1 MKVLYITGASD
12 SGGVT
17 TQQLAKIAPTLQI
30 SNVATVDEAVTE
42 IRKGGWHGLLTP
54 PTSAEHDTLTLIA
67 RLRQDRLPIAIVPI
81 VTEWR
86 QEFFSAAV
94 AAGADDVLLVRGDT
108 AVHAAETLSRIK
120 QSPHLRPAEERR
132 LRVVYVGKDPLVG
145 SLLDQVPF
153 VKAERTTSVADG
165 GIAGRTPAPGADPL
179 RADAVVID
187 DPPGDSPPLAVLKF
201 VRGHAPDLPIIVL
214 TAANAG
220 ETAAGVLDLGVD
232 DCIPKS
238 GIYRRRLIAALNR
251 VHQRHDLVLQHTTI
265 KARETRLR
273 QIVENMPEGLAIV
286 SADGTILAVN
296 GAGLPLFGV
305 SRPSDVVGRDFYGFV
320 APERRDDLRALVTK
334 VGSGERASLTV
345 DLQALD
351 GIRRTL
357 EVDGVTLERDAR
369 GARGVIAVLRPPRQA
384 DADDAQIARANLA
397 AVTEEAKE
405 RVTALTTELDR
416 TKTSH
421 LAERSAWDAARAQ
434 LEERLQELITDADV
448 RHGLDMRLAT
458 AETELRE
465 VGAARKQFEAEVD
478 TARAALREI
487 TASRDELAGRLD
499 AARDELRH
507 AVESHLSER
516 TGWDTLRRTLEAQ
529 IEESRGHGDARS
541 DLERQLSA
549 ARSERSGVQAELD
562 ATRAELEGARDQV
575 AAALHQFEAIRNER
589 QRERAELERA
599 IAEVTAERDAMR
611 RDQDAVR
618 AELGTVRGER
628 DANHTERDGLRAEVD
643 ALRTDRDELRGDRD
657 RLRAERDAIHTER
670 DAVHAEHDAARGER
684 DGLRAERDGLRAE
697 LDAAQQALQ
706 RARDEHHSERENW
719 DASRTQLEARVADA
733 QESAVSRLEVEA
745 RLEAAR
751 TDMRQVADTF
761 AAERAGWEATR
772 RQLEARLHETQA
784 AAGARSDL
792 EAELDAA
799 RAELRFLADASS
811 RDRAVWDGTRR
822 TLHEQRE
829 DAQRAHSSDRD
840 AWQSDRAAWQSERE
854 ALERRLAT
862 WGSAEVER
870 TRLEEALRT
879 LQAQHAAYLEAQSV
893 DRATRQ
899 RERAEL
905 DALRATVDEERARR
919 IKLDDEL
926 ASVRAEASGRVTALE
941 VEYTATRRALEAQID
956 DAEARG
962 QHMASESHAAH
973 HELASHLA
981 TMSASRDRLADSRL
995 FGYALTTL
1003 DGKLLRCNDTFAQLF
1018 GYVDSQEALARSNGG
1033 AFPPIAGREG
1043 LDARLLAERTIPQ
1056 VESCLERADGT
1067 PITVLESAA
1076 IVPAPA
1082 GLAEA
1087 GGEREII
1094 ERLVVDMSG
1103 SSALEGR
1110 LRQARR
1116 LEEVGTLATAMA
1128 PDIVALI
1135 QTIEEAGAQISADLS
1150 AKDAQQARLDKIRTR
1165 ATRAAELVRQLVAFS
1180 RRQGQAPPPV
1190 DLNEAVGRAEPM
1202 LTRLVGPHVDFEI
1215 RLGKADGVAASE
1227 DDLEQLLTTLVV
1239 SGRDLLP
1246 VGGSLVLET
1255 TRLDFEQSGPGDGPV
1270 GPGVLLSVSA
1280 TGYGVQ
1286 PVQQAVA
1293 VEVVARRCGGDVRMT
1308 GEPGRRAAL
1317 QVYFTRCGPAQPSRA
1332 GVKKSLE
1339 RSRVSAE
1346 HWSAIP
1352 D

>member
-30 SNVATVDEAVTE
+30 SSVATVDDALTE

-67 RLRQDRLPIAIVPI
+67 RLRQDRVPIAIVPI

-108 AVHAAETLSRIK
+108 AVHASETLSRIK

-132 LRVVYVGKDPLVG
+132 LRVLYVGKDPLVG

-153 VKAERTTSVADG
+153 VKAERATSVPDG
-165 GIAGRTPAPGADPL
+165 AIAGRTPAPGPDPL

-187 DPPGDSPPLAVLKF
+187 ETPGESPSVAVLKF

-214 TAANAG
+214 AAPNAG

-232 DCIPKS
+232 DCILKS
-238 GIYRRRLIAALNR
+238 GIYRRRLIATLNR
-251 VHQRHDLVLQHTTI
+251 IHQRHDLVVQHTTI

-273 QIVENMPEGLAIV
+273 QIVENLPEGLAIV
-286 SADGTILAVN
+286 SADGTVLAVN

-305 SRPSDVVGRDFYGFV
+305 ARPGDVVGRDFYGFMV
-320 APERRDDLRALVTK
+320 PERRDDVRALVAR
-334 VGSGERASLTV
+334 VGSGQRASLTV
-345 DLQALD
+345 DMQALD
-351 GIRRTL
+351 GVRRTL
-357 EVDGVTLERDAR
+357 EIDGVILERDAR
-369 GARGVIAVLRPPRQA
+369 GARGMIAVLRPPRQA
-384 DADDAQIARANLA
+384 STDDAQIARANLA
-397 AVTEEAKE
+397 AVTEDAKE
-405 RVTALTTELDR
+405 RVTALATELEKAR
-416 TKTSH
+416 ASH

-458 AETELRE
+458 AETELLE
-465 VGAARKQFEAEVD
+465 VSTARKQFEAELD
-478 TARAALREI
+478 AARAVVREI
-487 TASRDELAGRLD
+487 TTSRDELAGRLD

-507 AVESHLSER
+507 AVETHLSER
-516 TGWDTLRRTLEAQ
+516 TGWDTLRRTLETQ
-529 IEESRGHGDARS
+529 LEESHAHGDARS

-549 ARSERSGVQAELD
+549 VRSERTAVQADLD
-562 ATRAELEGARDQV
+562 ATRSELNSAREQV
-575 AAALHQFEAIRNER
+575 AAALHQFDAIRNER
-589 QRERAELERA
+589 QRERADFERT
-599 IAEVTAERDAMR
+599 IAELAAERDAMR
-611 RDQDAVR
+611 REHDAVR

-628 DANHTERDGLRAEVD
+628 DTNDTERDSLRTERD
-643 ALRTDRDELRGDRD
+643 ALRMDRDALRRESDQLRGDRD
-657 RLRAERDAIHTER
+657 G
-670 DAVHAEHDAARGER
+670 VRGER
-684 DGLRAERDGLRAE
+684 DTIRAERDGLRAE
-697 LDAAQQALQ
+697 GDGLRAELEAAQHALH
-706 RARDEHHSERENW
+706 RARDDHRSERESW
-719 DASRTQLEARVADA
+719 DASRTQLDSRLADA
-733 QESAVSRLEVEA
+733 QASAVARLEVEA

-751 TDMRQVADTF
+751 TDMRQAADTF

-772 RQLEARLHETQA
+772 RQLETRLHETQA
-784 AAGARSDL
+784 AAGSRSDL

-799 RAELRFLADASS
+799 RAELRSLAEASS
-811 RDRAVWDGTRR
+811 RDRAAWDGTRR
-822 TLHEQRE
+822 TLHDQLEGAE
-829 DAQRAHSSDRD
+829 RAHSTDRH
-840 AWQSDRAAWQSERE
+840 AWQADRAAWQSDRE
-854 ALERRLAT
+854 VLERRLADSD
-862 WGSAEVER
+862 SAENER
-870 TRLEEALRT
+870 TRLEESLRT

-905 DALRATVDEERARR
+905 DALRAAVDEERARR

-926 ASVRAEASGRVTALE
+926 AAARAEASGRVTALE

-956 DAEARG
+956 DAEAHARQLIG
-962 QHMASESHAAH
+962 ASHAAH

-981 TMSASRDRLADSRL
+981 TMAASRDRLADSRL
-995 FGYALTTL
+995 FGYALATL
-1003 DGKLLRCNDTFAQLF
+1003 KGRLLRCNDTFAQLF
-1018 GYVDSQEALARSNGG
+1018 GYADRQEALARSNGG
-1033 AFPPIAGREG
+1033 PFPPIAGREG
-1043 LDARLLAERTIPQ
+1043 LDARLLAERSIPQ

-1067 PITVLESAA
+1067 PIIVLESAA
-1076 IVPAPA
+1076 IVPTPA
-1082 GLAEA
+1082 DLTEA

-1135 QTIEEAGAQISADLS
+1135 QAVEETGAQISADLS

-1165 ATRAAELVRQLVAFS
+1165 AARAAELVRQLVAFS
-1180 RRQGQAPPPV
+1180 RRQVQAPPPV

-1215 RLGKADGVAASE
+1215 RLGKADGVAASA
-1227 DDLEQLLTTLVV
+1227 DNLEQLLTTLVV

-1255 TRLDFEQSGPGDGPV
+1255 TRLDFEQAGSGDGPI

-1280 TGYGVQ
+1280 SGYGVQ
-1286 PVQQAVA
+1286 PVQQAIA
-1293 VEVVARRCGGDVRMT
+1293 VEVVARRCGGHVRMT

-1317 QVYFTRCGPAQPSRA
+1317 QVYFTRCGPAQPARA
-1332 GVKKSLE
+1332 SVKKSLE
-1339 RSRVSAE
+1339 RNSVSAE
-1346 HWSAIP
+1346 PWSAIP

>member
-1 MKVLYITGASD
+1 MKVLYINGASD

-30 SNVATVDEAVTE
+30 SSVATVDEAVTE

-67 RLRQDRLPIAIVPI
+67 RLRQDRVPIAIVPI

-132 LRVVYVGKDPLVG
+132 LRVLYVGKDPLVG

-153 VKAERTTSVADG
+153 VKAERATSVADG
-165 GIAGRTPAPGADPL
+165 AIAGRTPAPGPDPL

-187 DPPGDSPPLAVLKF
+187 DAPGESPSIAVLKF
-201 VRGHAPDLPIIVL
+201 VRVHAPDLPIIVL
-214 TAANAG
+214 TAPNAG
-220 ETAAGVLDLGVD
+220 EAAAGVLDLGVD
-232 DCIPKS
+232 DCILKS
-238 GIYRRRLIAALNR
+238 GIYRRRLIASLNR
-251 VHQRHDLVLQHTTI
+251 VHQRHDLVVQHATI

-273 QIVENMPEGLAIV
+273 QIVENLPEGLAIV

-305 SRPSDVVGRDFYGFV
+305 ARPGDVVGRDFYGFM
-320 APERRDDLRALVTK
+320 APERRDDVRALVAK
-334 VGSGERASLTV
+334 VGSGQRASLTV
-345 DLQALD
+345 DLHA
-351 GIRRTL
+351 RRQRPAHAR
-357 EVDGVTLERDAR
+357 DRWRDAR
-369 GARGVIAVLRPPRQA
+369 ARRPRRARGDRRAPSAAAGR
-384 DADDAQIARANLA
+384 ADDAQIARANLA

-405 RVTALTTELDR
+405 RVTALTTELD
-416 TKTSH
+416 KAKASH

-458 AETELRE
+458 AEAELQE
-465 VGAARKQFEAEVD
+465 VSAARKQFEAELD
-478 TARAALREI
+478 AARAVVREI

-516 TGWDTLRRTLEAQ
+516 TGM
-529 IEESRGHGDARS
+529 GHAAPNAR
-541 DLERQLSA
+541 
-549 ARSERSGVQAELD
+549 
-562 ATRAELEGARDQV
+562 
-575 AAALHQFEAIRNER
+575 
-589 QRERAELERA
+589 
-599 IAEVTAERDAMR
+599 
-611 RDQDAVR
+611 
-618 AELGTVRGER
+618 
-628 DANHTERDGLRAEVD
+628 
-643 ALRTDRDELRGDRD
+643 
-657 RLRAERDAIHTER
+657 
-670 DAVHAEHDAARGER
+670 DAARGIAR
-684 DGLRAERDGLRAE
+684 GMAT
-697 LDAAQQALQ
+697 
-706 RARDEHHSERENW
+706 RARISNASCRRRGANDPPCRRTSTRPVRSSTARATRSRPRSTSSTRSAASGSGSAPTSNARSRSLRPTATPCVANTTRSGRSSAPCAANATGCSARRDPHRHDARHASATRSGRTRRPARRARRTARRARGGAARAPSRAGRHRSERESW
-719 DASRTQLEARVADA
+719 DASRTQLDSRFADA
-733 QESAVSRLEVEA
+733 QVSAVARLEVEA

-751 TDMRQVADTF
+751 TDMRQAADTF

-799 RAELRFLADASS
+799 RSELRSLAEASS
-811 RDRAVWDGTRR
+811 RDRAAWDGARR
-822 TLHEQRE
+822 TLHDQLE
-829 DAQRAHSSDRD
+829 DAQRAHSTDRH
-840 AWQSDRAAWQSERE
+840 AWQADRAAWQSDRE
-854 ALERRLAT
+854 ALERRLADSD
-862 WGSAEVER
+862 SAENER
-870 TRLEEALRT
+870 TRLEESLRT

-905 DALRATVDEERARR
+905 DALRTAVDEERARR

-926 ASVRAEASGRVTALE
+926 AAARAEASGRVTALE
-941 VEYTATRRALEAQID
+941 VEYAATRRALEAQID
-956 DAEARG
+956 DAEARTRRLAG
-962 QHMASESHAAH
+962 ESHAAH

-981 TMSASRDRLADSRL
+981 TMAASRDRLADSRL

-1003 DGKLLRCNDTFAQLF
+1003 EGRLLRCNDTFAQLF
-1018 GYVDSQEALARSNGG
+1018 GYADRQEALARSNGG

-1043 LDARLLAERTIPQ
+1043 LDARLLAERSIPQ

-1076 IVPAPA
+1076 IVPTPA
-1082 GLAEA
+1082 DLTEA

-1135 QTIEEAGAQISADLS
+1135 QAIEETGAQISAGPVGQGRP
-1150 AKDAQQARLDKIRTR
+1150 AGAP
-1165 ATRAAELVRQLVAFS
+1165 RQDSHASHAS
-1180 RRQGQAPPPV
+1180 RRARPSARGVQPPPG
-1190 DLNEAVGRAEPM
+1190 AGAATGGSQRGRRSRRADAHTPGRPARRFRNPPRQSRRRRRERGRSGAAAHDARGLGPRPAAGR
-1202 LTRLVGPHVDFEI
+1202 RLARPRNDAPRLRAI
-1215 RLGKADGVAASE
+1215 RLG
-1227 DDLEQLLTTLVV
+1227 
-1239 SGRDLLP
+1239 R
-1246 VGGSLVLET
+1246 
-1255 TRLDFEQSGPGDGPV
+1255 RPV

-1280 TGYGVQ
+1280 SGYGVQ
-1286 PVQQAVA
+1286 PVQQAIA

-1317 QVYFTRCGPAQPSRA
+1317 QVYFTRCGPAQPARA
-1332 GVKKSLE
+1332 SVKKSPD
-1339 RSRVSAE
+1339 RSGVSAE

>member
-1 MKVLYITGASD
+1 MKVLYINGASD

-30 SNVATVDEAVTE
+30 SSVATVAEAVTE

-67 RLRQDRLPIAIVPI
+67 RLRQDRVPIAIVPI

-94 AAGADDVLLVRGDT
+94 AAGADDVLLVRGET
-108 AVHAAETLSRIK
+108 AVHAGETLSRIK
-120 QSPHLRPAEERR
+120 HSPHLRPAEERR
-132 LRVVYVGKDPLVG
+132 LRVLYVGKDPLVG

-153 VKAERTTSVADG
+153 VKTERATSVADG
-165 GIAGRTPAPGADPL
+165 AIAGRTPAPGPDPL
-179 RADAVVID
+179 HADAVVID
-187 DPPGDSPPLAVLKF
+187 DAPGESPSIAVLKF

-214 TAANAG
+214 TPPNAG

-232 DCIPKS
+232 DCILKS
-238 GIYRRRLIAALNR
+238 GIYRRRLIASLNR
-251 VHQRHDLVLQHTTI
+251 IYQRHDLVVQHTTI

-273 QIVENMPEGLAIV
+273 QIVENLPEALAIV
-286 SADGTILAVN
+286 SGDGTILAVN

-305 SRPSDVVGRDFYGFV
+305 ARPGDVVGRDFYGFMP
-320 APERRDDLRALVTK
+320 AERRDDVRALVGK
-334 VGSGERASLTV
+334 VGSGQRASLTV
-345 DLQALD
+345 DLHAVD
-351 GIRRTL
+351 GVVRTL
-357 EVDGVTLERDAR
+357 EIDGVMLERDAR
-369 GARGVIAVLRPPRQA
+369 GARGVIAVLRPPRQTNT
-384 DADDAQIARANLA
+384 DDAQIARANLA
-397 AVTEEAKE
+397 AVTEEAKA
-405 RVTALTTELDR
+405 RVTALTTEFD
-416 TKTSH
+416 KAKASH

-458 AETELRE
+458 AETELQE
-465 VGAARKQFEAEVD
+465 VSAARKQFEAELEA
-478 TARAALREI
+478 ARVVVREI

-516 TGWDTLRRTLEAQ
+516 TGWDTLRRTLETQ
-529 IEESRGHGDARS
+529 IEESHNYGDARS
-541 DLERQLSA
+541 ELERQLSA
-549 ARSERSGVQAELD
+549 ARSELSAVQADLDGTRSELN
-562 ATRAELEGARDQV
+562 GARDQV
-575 AAALHQFEAIRNER
+575 TAALHQVDALRNER
-589 QRERAELERA
+589 QRERTDLERA
-599 IAEVTAERDAMR
+599 IAELT
-611 RDQDAVR
+611 
-618 AELGTVRGER
+618 
-628 DANHTERDGLRAEVD
+628 
-643 ALRTDRDELRGDRD
+643 
-657 RLRAERDAIHTER
+657 
-670 DAVHAEHDAARGER
+670 
-684 DGLRAERDGLRAE
+684 AERDGLRTAGDGLRAQ
-697 LDAAQQALQ
+697 LDSRISDAQTSAV
-706 RARDEHHSERENW
+706 AH
-719 DASRTQLEARVADA
+719 LEA
-733 QESAVSRLEVEA
+733 EA

-751 TDMRQVADTF
+751 TDMRQAVDTF

-784 AAGARSDL
+784 AAGARGDL

-799 RAELRFLADASS
+799 RSELRALAEASS
-811 RDRAVWDGTRR
+811 RDRAAWDGTRR
-822 TLHEQRE
+822 TLHEQLE
-829 DAQRAHSSDRD
+829 DARRAHSTDRD
-840 AWQSDRAAWQSERE
+840 AWQTDRAAWKNDRE
-854 ALERRLAT
+854 ALERRLADS
-862 WGSAEVER
+862 GNAETER
-870 TRLEEALRT
+870 TRLEESLRT
-879 LQAQHAAYLEAQSV
+879 LQAQHAAYLEAQAI
-893 DRATRQ
+893 DRATRE

-905 DALRATVDEERARR
+905 DALRAAVDEERARR

-926 ASVRAEASGRVTALE
+926 AAVRAEASGRVTALE
-941 VEYTATRRALEAQID
+941 VEYTATRRVLEVQID
-956 DAEARG
+956 DAEARTRRLAG
-962 QHMASESHAAH
+962 ESHVAH

-981 TMSASRDRLADSRL
+981 TMAASRDRLADSRL

-1003 DGKLLRCNDTFAQLF
+1003 EGRLLRCNDTFAQLF
-1018 GYVDSQEALARSNGG
+1018 GYADRQEALARSNGG

-1043 LDARLLAERTIPQ
+1043 LDARLLAERSIPQ

-1076 IVPAPA
+1076 IVATPAD
-1082 GLAEA
+1082 LTEA
-1087 GGEREII
+1087 SGEREII
-1094 ERLVVDMSG
+1094 ERLIVDMSG

-1135 QTIEEAGAQISADLS
+1135 RAIEETGAQISADLS
-1150 AKDAQQARLDKIRTR
+1150 VKDAQQARLDKIRTR
-1165 ATRAAELVRQLVAFS
+1165 ATRAADLVRQLVAFS
-1180 RRQGQAPPPV
+1180 RRQVQASPPV
-1190 DLNEAVGRAEPM
+1190 DLNEAVGRAGQM
-1202 LTRLVGPHVDFEI
+1202 LTRLVGPHIDFEI

-1255 TRLDFEQSGPGDGPV
+1255 ARLDFEQSGSSDGPV

-1280 TGYGVQ
+1280 SGYGVQ
-1286 PVQQAVA
+1286 PVQQAIA
-1293 VEVVARRCGGDVRMT
+1293 VEVVARRCGGEVRMN

-1317 QVYFTRCGPAQPSRA
+1317 QVYFTRCGPAQPTRA
-1332 GVKKSLE
+1332 SVKKSLD
-1339 RSRVSAE
+1339 RSGVSAE